1 MHTQKISA
9 GSYELN
15 KFLHGGYETDIIT
28 TLYGPGGSGKSNF
41 AIILA
46 TSQAKKQNKT
56 IFIDTEGGFST
67 ERFKQIH
74 RGEKQQIEHDLQNIF
89 LLKPTS
95 FQEQEKSFQQMLKH
109 VKQESIS
116 LIIIDSIA
124 MLYRLELGT
133 AIETKNQEEIA
144 KINRKLANQLRTL
157 NEIARKQNIPVI
169 ITNQVY
175 SKFETNNQQLTTNN
189 RVYERA
195 VSMVGGD
202 LLKYWSKCLIEIKN
216 YNNKRKLILKKHRS
230 LPQKELPF
238 EIINPGIRK
247 RGLF

>member
-1 MHTQKISA
+1 MQQKISA
-9 GSYELN
+9 GSYLLN
-15 KFLHGGYETDIIT
+15 TFLHGGYETDIIT
-28 TLYGPGGSGKSNF
+28 TLYGPGGSGKSNL

-46 TSQAKKQNKT
+46 TSQAKKGNKV

-74 RGEKQQIEHDLQNIF
+74 AGEKDQINSDLQNIL

-95 FQEQEKSFQQMLKH
+95 FQEQEKAFQQMLDH
-109 VKQESIS
+109 VKKKDVS

-124 MLYRLELGT
+124 MLYRLELGA
-133 AIETKNQEEIA
+133 AIGSESQEQIQ
-144 KINRKLANQLRTL
+144 KINRNLAMQLRTL
-157 NEIARKQNIPVI
+157 SEIARKQNIPVI

-175 SKFETNNQQLTTNN
+175 SRFQKEDEI
-189 RVYERA
+189 ERQ

-202 LLKYWSKCLIEIKN
+202 LLKYWSKCLIELKN
-216 YNNKRKLILKKHRS
+216 QGGRRTLILQKHRS
-230 LPQKELPF
+230 LPVKELGF
-238 EIINPGIRK
+238 EIINQGIKK